1 MVKTFLK
8 NLQLGFSISL
18 LILFF
23 SSTAS
28 FISIKRLD
36 ENKDRLLNTSHSI
49 KLFDAVLKDLQD
61 AETAHRGYLLTG
73 SKVFLAPYHQALQN
87 LPKSLNHLDDIK
99 YENTNQTAN
108 INKLKAKANERV
120 NAFETLLEIKNEGGT
135 ITTEQLKHGKE
146 LMDDCNAVIDE
157 IVSNEEIILK
167 KTSTSLDFYSEY
179 TSFFIV
185 IATLISLFI
194 TIFLYRRVKKNY
206 YKREELQGNL
216 RAKEAEISKRLQ
228 IIEKIAGKISQGNY
242 DISIDTKDGNDLGSV
257 AESLNTMA
265 VSLKESFDKIN
276 NKEWVQYGLASL
288 NKGLLGEKTPAEIS
302 EEALSQL
309 IHHSEG
315 LNGALYLFDDSEE
328 LQLQSSY
335 GLEKHMLK
343 SYAVGEGMVGQ
354 VFVSKKTKHIE
365 NLTPESFNISFA
377 NGKLKISNLTLL
389 PLLISDQSIGVI
401 EIGFGE
407 PLSEYKLEYLTES
420 CRGIALAIEDAKN
433 RSHIQKLLEET
444 QTQTEELQSQHSE
457 LEGLNT
463 ELEAQAQKL
472 QASEEELK
480 VQQEELLQSNQEL
493 EERSRA
499 LEEKNQLIAERNLE
513 IQHKAEQLALST
525 KYKSE
530 FLANMSHELRT
541 PLNSILLLSRLL
553 AENEESNLNTDQV
566 DSAKVIQS
574 SGSSL
579 LQLIDEIL
587 DLSKIEAGKMVLDIQ
602 KEDLLDIVQTIKSL
616 FNPLAQEKNLNLLFH
631 VEEGVN
637 PTIETDR
644 LRLEQILKNL
654 ISNALKFTSEG
665 SVSLSV
671 KQTQEDF
678 LFIVKDT
685 GIGISH
691 DQQKI
696 IFEAF
701 RQADGSTKRRFGG
714 TGLGLSI
721 SKEIAKLFGGH
732 ITLESETGKGS
743 TFTLTVPK
751 QYHYEPQHQ
760 NIDELLNEI
769 AHEVVESQNLAETT
783 TSSTA
788 ISIPKEIDD
797 DRHNLKLGDK
807 IILIV
812 EDDINFA
819 KTLLNYTRKQN
830 YKGIVAV
837 RGDIAAGLA
846 EKHLPLAILLDI
858 QLPIKDG
865 WQVMDEIKSNPTT
878 KHIPVHIMSS
888 LQVKK
893 ESLKKG
899 AIDFINKPVALEQ
912 INQIFNKIEEA
923 LARHPKKVLIIE
935 ENPKHASALSYFLNS
950 SHIGTEI
957 KSNISDSIYAL
968 MQNEADCVILDMGL
982 PDKTGYEALD
992 AMKKNPGLENL
1003 PIIVFTGKNLSQQEE
1018 ARIKRYADSIVLK
1031 TAHSYKRILDEV
1043 GLFLH
1048 LVEENSI
1055 PANKKKINKLG
1066 SLQETLKDKKILI
1079 ADDDVRN
1086 IFSLSKALEK
1096 YQVKV
1101 VSAIDGKDALEQLEN
1116 NPDTT
1121 IVLMDMMMPEMDG
1134 YETIK
1139 RIRQI
1144 PEYKNLPIIA
1154 VTAKAMVGDREK
1166 CIKAGASDYI
1176 SKPVD
1181 TDQLLSLLRVWL
1193 YE

>member
-8 NLQLGFSISL
+8 NLQLGFGISL
-18 LILFF
+18 LILFI

-28 FISIKRLD
+28 FISIKKLE
-36 ENKDRLLNTSHSI
+36 ENKDRLMSTSKSI
-49 KLFDAVLKDLQD
+49 KLLDAVLKDLQD
-61 AETAHRGYLLTG
+61 AEVAHQNYLLTG
-73 SKVFLAPYHQALQN
+73 NKVFLTPYHRALQD
-87 LPKSLNHLDDIK
+87 LPKSLNDLNDIK
-99 YENTNQTAN
+99 YENTSHITN
-108 INKLKAKANERV
+108 INKLKISTDERV
-120 NAFETLLEIKNEGGT
+120 KAFERLLKIKKDGGT
-135 ITTEQLKHGKE
+135 ITLEQLNESKE
-146 LMDDCNAVIDE
+146 LMDDCSTIINK
-157 IVSNEEIILK
+157 IVSNEELVLYN
-167 KTSTSLDFYSEY
+167 TSVSLDIYSKY
-179 TSFFIV
+179 TLLFI
-185 IATLISLFI
+185 ITATLISLSI
-194 TIFLYRRVKKNY
+194 TIFLYRRVKRDY
-206 YKREELQGNL
+206 SKREELQGAL
-216 RAKEAEISKRLQ
+216 RTKEAEIGKRIQ
-228 IIEKIAGKISQGNY
+228 IIEKIAKKISNGNY
-242 DISIDTKDGNDLGSV
+242 NISIDNKDEDDLGSV
-257 AESLNTMA
+257 AGSLNTMA
-265 VSLKESFDKIN
+265 ISLKESFEKIN

-288 NKGLLGEKTPAEIS
+288 NKGLLGDKTAEEIS
-302 EEALSQL
+302 DEALSQL
-309 IHHSEG
+309 VHHSES
-315 LNGALYLFDDSEE
+315 LNGALYLLQDSGE
-328 LQLQSSY
+328 LKLQSSY

-343 SYAVGEGMVGQ
+343 NYEIGEGMIGQ
-354 VFVSKKTKHIE
+354 TFISKKIKHID
-365 NLTPESFNISFA
+365 NLDSNSFNVSFA
-377 NGKLKISNLTLL
+377 NGKLKISNLILL
-389 PLLISDQSIGVI
+389 PLLMNKQCIGVI
-401 EIGFGE
+401 ELGFDE
-407 PLSEYKLEYLTES
+407 PINEYKLEYLTES
-420 CRGIALAIEDAKN
+420 CRGISLAIEDSKN

-444 QTQTEELQSQHSE
+444 QAQTEELQSQHSE

-463 ELEAQAQKL
+463 ELEAQTQKL

-493 EERSRA
+493 EERSRS

-566 DSAKVIQS
+566 ESAKVIQS

-579 LQLIDEIL
+579 LHLIDEIL

-602 KEDLLDIVQTIKSL
+602 KENLSDIVQTIKSL
-616 FNPLAQEKNLNLLFH
+616 FNPLAQEKKLDLLFH
-631 VEEGVN
+631 IEEGLN
-637 PTIETDR
+637 PIIETDR

-665 SVSLSV
+665 NVSLSI
-671 KQTQEDF
+671 KQTGDE
-678 LFIVKDT
+678 LIFIVRDT
-685 GIGISH
+685 GIGISTE
-691 DQQKI
+691 QQKI

-701 RQADGSTKRRFGG
+701 RQADGSTRRRFGG

-721 SKEIAKLFGGH
+721 SKEIAKLFGGQ
-732 ITLESETGKGS
+732 ISLKSETGKGS
-743 TFTLTVPK
+743 TFTLTIPK
-751 QYHYEPQHQ
+751 NHQYEPQHQ
-760 NIDELLNEI
+760 NIDELLDDI
-769 AHEVVESQNLAETT
+769 AHEVLESNNLVETPKNIET
-783 TSSTA
+783 
-788 ISIPKEIDD
+788 ISIPDGIDD

-819 KTLLNYTRKQN
+819 KALLNFTRKQN
-830 YKGIVAV
+830 YKGIIAV

-858 QLPIKDG
+858 QLPVKDG
-865 WQVMDEIKSNPTT
+865 WQVMDEIKNNPIT

-912 INQIFNKIEEA
+912 IHQMFKKIEDA
-923 LARHPKKVLIIE
+923 LNRYPKKVLIIE
-935 ENPKHASALSYFLNS
+935 ENRKHASALSYFLS
-950 SHIGTEI
+950 SFEIATEI
-957 KSNISDSIYAL
+957 KSNISDSIHAL
-968 MQNEADCVILDMGL
+968 MRNEADCVILDMGL
-982 PDKTGYEALD
+982 PDRAGYDALE

-1018 ARIKRYADSIVLK
+1018 AKIRQYADSIVLK

-1048 LVEENSI
+1048 LVEENSTSTDR
-1055 PANKKKINKLG
+1055 KKGNKLG

-1096 YQVKV
+1096 YQVRV
-1101 VSAIDGKDALEQLEN
+1101 ISAIDGKDALEQLEN

-1144 PEYKNLPIIA
+1144 PEHKNLPIIA